1 MKRNF
6 FALATLTLI
15 SGHALATDVLNH
27 KSPYCGC
34 CTEWT
39 KHMQDAGFT
48 VKEKLHENMN
58 PIKQTLGITPELASC
73 HTAEIN
79 GYVFEGH
86 IPAEDIQAFLENP
99 PRNAKGLAV
108 PRMPM
113 GSPGM
118 EYGNEKD
125 EYSVYAFNEKG
136 QVFEYRHYKGNSGSN
151 K

>member
-1 MKRNF
+1 MKTQVIS
-6 FALATLTLI
+6 FASLLLL
-15 SGHALATDVLNH
+15 SGHVLAADVLNH

-39 KHMQDAGFT
+39 KHMQEAGFT
-48 VKEKLHENMN
+48 VEEKLHDDMN
-58 PIKQTLGITPELASC
+58 PIKQKLGIKPQLASC

-79 GYVFEGH
+79 GFVFEGH
-86 IPAEDIQAFLENP
+86 VPAKDIKAFLENP
-99 PRNAKGLAV
+99 PKNAKGLAV
-108 PRMPM
+108 PGMPM

-125 EYSVYAFNEKG
+125 AYSVYAFNEQG
-136 QVFEYRHYKGNSGSN
+136 QVFEYRSYPGN

>member
-1 MKRNF
+1 MNRK
-6 FALATLTLI
+6 ALTLATLALL
-15 SGHALATDVLNH
+15 SGQALAADVINH

-39 KHMQDAGFT
+39 KHMQDAGFN
-48 VKEKLHENMN
+48 VNEKLHENMN
-58 PIKQTLGITPELASC
+58 PIKQKLGITPELASC

-86 IPAEDIQAFLENP
+86 IPAEDIKAFLENP

-108 PRMPM
+108 PGMPM

-136 QVFEYRHYKGNSGSN
+136 QVFTYRHYEDN

>member
-1 MKRNF
+1 MNRKF
-6 FALATLTLI
+6 FALATLTLL
-15 SGHALATDVLNH
+15 SGHALAADVINH

-39 KHMQDAGFT
+39 KHMQDAGFI
-48 VKEKLHENMN
+48 VSEKLHENMN
-58 PIKQTLGITPELASC
+58 PIKQKLGITPELASC
-73 HTAEIN
+73 HTAEID

-86 IPAEDIQAFLENP
+86 IPAEDIKAFLENP

-108 PRMPM
+108 PGMPM

-136 QVFEYRHYKGNSGSN
+136 QVFEYRHYQGN

>member
-1 MKRNF
+1 MKTQVIS
-6 FALATLTLI
+6 FASLLLL
-15 SGHALATDVLNH
+15 SGHALAADVLNH

-39 KHMQDAGFT
+39 KHMQEAGFT
-48 VKEKLHENMN
+48 VEEKLHDDMN
-58 PIKQTLGITPELASC
+58 PIKQKLGVKPKLASC

-79 GYVFEGH
+79 GFVFEGH
-86 IPAEDIQAFLENP
+86 VPAQDIKAFLENP
-99 PRNAKGLAV
+99 PKNAKGLAV
-108 PRMPM
+108 PGMPM

-125 EYSVYAFNEKG
+125 AYSVYAFNEQG
-136 QVFEYRHYKGNSGSN
+136 QVFEYRSYPGN

>member
-1 MKRNF
+1 MKSKT
-6 FALATLTLI
+6 FALTALFLL
-15 SGHALATDVLNH
+15 SGNAIAADVLNH

-48 VKEKLHENMN
+48 VEEKLHENMN
-58 PIKQTLGITPELASC
+58 PIKQKLGVTPELASC
-73 HTAEIN
+73 HTAEID

-86 IPAEDIQAFLENP
+86 IPADDIKAFLENP

-108 PRMPM
+108 PGMPM

-118 EYGNEKD
+118 EYGDKQD

-136 QVFEYRHYKGNSGSN
+136 QVFEYRHYKGNQ
-151 K
+151 

>member
-1 MKRNF
+1 MNRK
-6 FALATLTLI
+6 TLTLA
-15 SGHALATDVLNH
+15 ALALLSGQALAADVINH

-39 KHMQDAGFT
+39 KHMQDAGFN
-48 VKEKLHENMN
+48 VDEKLHENMN
-58 PIKQTLGITPELASC
+58 PIKQKLGITPELASC

-86 IPAEDIQAFLENP
+86 IPAEDIKAFLENP

-108 PRMPM
+108 PGMPM

-136 QVFEYRHYKGNSGSN
+136 QVFTYRHYEGN

>member
-1 MKRNF
+1 MNRKAL
-6 FALATLTLI
+6 ALATLALL
-15 SGHALATDVLNH
+15 SGQALAADVINH

-39 KHMQDAGFT
+39 KHMQDAGFN
-48 VKEKLHENMN
+48 VDEKLHENMN
-58 PIKQTLGITPELASC
+58 PIKQKLGITPELASC

-86 IPAEDIQAFLENP
+86 IPAEDIKAFLENP

-108 PRMPM
+108 PGMPM

-136 QVFEYRHYKGNSGSN
+136 QVFTYRHYEGN

>member
-1 MKRNF
+1 MNSKTI
-6 FALATLTLI
+6 ALTAIFLL
-15 SGHALATDVLNH
+15 SGNAVATDVLNH

-48 VKEKLHENMN
+48 VEEKLHENMN
-58 PIKQTLGITPELASC
+58 PIKQKLGVTPELASC

-86 IPAEDIQAFLENP
+86 IPADDIKAFLENP
-99 PRNAKGLAV
+99 PKNAKGLAV
-108 PRMPM
+108 PGMPM

-118 EYGNEKD
+118 EYGDKKD

-136 QVFEYRHYKGNSGSN
+136 QVFEYRHYKGNQ
-151 K
+151 